1 MARPRQRPGEKIAH
15 GQPDRLPVAGD
26 EVADFGGL
34 ILARPHEKF
43 ALAAIFAHPLLPDRR
58 AGEAA
63 LRQAAEALGVRES
76 WLLPFAH
83 LEGDAIDPELIAQ
96 HLPDMNRFQ
105 RVYTH
110 AVQDSRPLARRVAA
124 AVGNRRQEV
133 WTTAAGGE
141 VTESIRCRP
150 ALFARRL
157 EVLNRHYPDLLTA
170 GLIPAVR
177 MRSVDLFQ
185 RVKGE
190 SLYRYFRGY
199 LDWRVN
205 SFDYR
210 HPWGLESSPYEQ
222 ERYTAEMRVLAS
234 LPWHRMIEVGACE
247 GAFTEMLCTR
257 FPDRLITACEP
268 DDHFFSS
275 LQKRVGDR
283 AVVRQADCE
292 AAGKEACDLLFI
304 SSLIYY
310 CPRFPYRMF
319 ETPAE
324 YVVISHAPR
333 YHRESLDPA
342 LQANGFRC
350 VSRETT
356 APKMEEMEGLLEV
369 RYGTEIAVWQ
379 KLREA

>member
-1 MARPRQRPGEKIAH
+1 MATLIVCRAP
-15 GQPDRLPVAGD
+15 GD
-26 EVADFGGL
+26 EVADFAGL
-34 ILARPHEKF
+34 ILARPNETF
-43 ALAAIFAHPLLPDRR
+43 AVAAVFAHPLLPDRH

-63 LRQAAEALGVRES
+63 LRLAAGALGVAET

-83 LEGDAIDPELIAQ
+83 LEGDAIDPELIAR
-96 HLPDMNRFQ
+96 HLPDMSRFQ

-124 AVGNRRQEV
+124 AVGSCRQEV
-133 WTTAAGGE
+133 WTTASGGE
-141 VTESIRCRP
+141 VTESVRCRP

-157 EVLNRHYPDLLTA
+157 DVLNRHYPDLLTA
-170 GLIPAVR
+170 GLIPAEKLR
-177 MRSVDLFQ
+177 NIDLFQ
-185 RVKGE
+185 RVNGE

-210 HPWGLESSPYEQ
+210 QPWGLESSPYEQ
-222 ERYTAEMRVLAS
+222 ERYAAEMRVLAS
-234 LPWHRMIEVGACE
+234 LPWQCMIEIGACE
-247 GAFTEMLCTR
+247 GAFTEMLCAR
-257 FPDRLITACEP
+257 FPDRTIIACEP

-275 LQKRVGDR
+275 LQARVGDR

-292 AAGKEACDLLFI
+292 AAGAEPCDLLFI

-310 CPRFPYRMF
+310 CPHFPYRMF
-319 ETPAE
+319 KTPAE
-324 YVVISHAPR
+324 YVVVSHAPR

-350 VSRETT
+350 LSRETT
-356 APKMEEMEGLLEV
+356 APKVEEMEGLLEI
-369 RYGTEIAVWQ
+369 RYGTEIARWQ
-379 KLREA
+379 RLQES